1 MKRLLIA
8 LIMVG
13 LLCSP
18 AHAKRFFVQELEIKA
33 ASGVTF
39 ATSHAM
45 ASGTGIYTA
54 PLIVDNNVGFATL
67 YVDGRGQNGLGTA
80 SDVDISVEYSMDGIN
95 FYTAYTSDMA
105 GTITA
110 EGNLVTAQGTTE
122 RWIIVPVRMAKFLRF
137 LFDPDAESMLRA
149 KLIYQ
154 QQR

>member
-1 MKRLLIA
+1 
-8 LIMVG
+8 MVG

-18 AHAKRFFVQELEIKA
+18 AHAKRFFVQEEEIIA

-39 ATSHAM
+39 AASHSM

-54 PLIVDNNVGFATL
+54 PIIVDNNVGFATL
-67 YVDGRGQNGLGTA
+67 YVDGRGNGFAT
-80 SDVDISVEYSMDGIN
+80 DVDISVEYSMDGIN

-110 EGNLVTAQGTTE
+110 EGNLVTAQGVTE
-122 RWIIVPVRMAKFLRF
+122 RWIIVPVRMAKFMRF

>member
-1 MKRLLIA
+1 MRRILIA
-8 LIMVG
+8 LIMIG
-13 LLCSP
+13 LFCSP
-18 AHAKRFFVQELEIKA
+18 AHAKRFFVEEVHFSA

-39 ATSHAM
+39 AASHAM
-45 ASGTGIYTA
+45 ASGTGIYTEA
-54 PLIVDNNVGFATL
+54 IIVDNNVGFATL
-67 YVDGRGQNGLGTA
+67 YVDGRGNGVT

-110 EGNLVTAQGTTE
+110 EGNLVTAQGLTE
-122 RWIIVPVRMAKFLRF
+122 RWIIVPVRMAKFMRF
-137 LFDPDAESMLRA
+137 LFDPDALSTIRA